1 MLKKQWHQHN
11 LSRSDFSKLEL
22 PKEKSWSNDRSGRPE
37 KVFLKIS
44 QNLQKNTCVVSFFS
58 KIVDL

>member
-44 QNLQKNTCVVSFFS
+44 QNLQKNTCVGVFF
-58 KIVDL
+58 